1 MVCVDGANEKYFY
14 RDVICIA
21 GMDETKVMLATLDS
35 IYKSNMAI
43 LCEYVPKCVV

>member
-21 GMDETKVMLATLDS
+21 GMEETKVMLATS
-35 IYKSNMAI
+35 NIYLSNVVAI